1 MKEDKRDNHNRNWN
15 VKNNYKL
22 IHNKTSLTYKCKV
35 MTIPYVMASEDLLLI
50 IKRNTVKKS
59 E

>member
-35 MTIPYVMASEDLLLI
+35 MTSEDLLLI
-50 IKRNTVKKS
+50 IKRNTVKRS